1 MKSKQE
7 RQTKLR
13 YQTSIVDGALYFE
26 DAKQATIDTPEFVEI
41 IDHPTCTAIRVV
53 SLTHGWYTTDW
64 VTMDSAIKSDVKIE
78 MTLRKEARRGIGYW
92 YAYRR
97 VLGVLHKRYVG
108 MSDKVTDAN
117 LLKIARALPGI

>member
-1 MKSKQE
+1 MNGKRE
-7 RQTKLR
+7 RQTKVR
-13 YQTSIVDGALYFE
+13 YETSVVDGALYFE
-26 DAKQATIDTPEFVEI
+26 DARQAAIDTPEFVEI

-53 SLTHGWYTTDW
+53 SLKSGWYTTEY
-64 VTMDSAIKSDVKIE
+64 VTMDSKIKSDVKIE
-78 MTLRKEARRGIGYW
+78 MTLRKETRRGKGYW

-108 MSDKVTDAN
+108 MSENVTDAN